1 MMLSTAQLAQ
11 FRDDGYLIFEALISG
26 QRLAH
31 YVSVLDE
38 LVARGNQLKE
48 PAGHFTL
55 ELNEDGTPR
64 PGLLHKVQGVCV
76 LESRIL
82 ELAREAAIVERVI
95 PLVGS
100 EEVDVFGTKF
110 FPKLAGGGTSTHWH
124 QDNFYF
130 GTDSDRVIS
139 CGIYLQDADL
149 ANGCLRI
156 VPGSHRTGQIVEH
169 RHEPGMHGSW
179 TDVDEDQALD
189 VEVPGGSV
197 VLFSAN
203 LLHGTADNEDAQRT
217 RYSTAWHYVPGDID
231 LERFPRGGYD
241 DRFTVHAA
249 SAVSV

>member
-1 MMLSTAQLAQ
+1 MLDAAQLEQ
-11 FRDDGYLIFEALISG
+11 FHNEGYLIFEGLIPG
-26 QRLAH
+26 PQLEH
-31 YVSVLDE
+31 YVSVFDE
-38 LVARGNQLKE
+38 LVARGRQLTTSE
-48 PAGHFTL
+48 GHFSL
-55 ELNEDGTPR
+55 ELDADGAPR

-76 LESRIL
+76 LEPRVL
-82 ELAREAAIVERVI
+82 QLAREAAIVERVV
-95 PLVGS
+95 PLVGN

-130 GTDSDRVIS
+130 GTASDRVIS
-139 CGIYLQDADL
+139 CGIYLQDSDL

-156 VPGSHRTGQIVEH
+156 VPRSHLSGKIAEH

-179 TDVDEDQALD
+179 TDVDEAAAID

-203 LLHGTADNEDAQRT
+203 LLHGTADNEDPERT
-217 RYSTAWHYVPGDID
+217 RYSTAWHYVPGDLD

-241 DRFTVHAA
+241 DRFTVRPAT
-249 SAVSV
+249 VTTL